1 MQTQFNDI
9 EDLVANVQALAV
21 RKRDFIA
28 SPGNAIVQ
36 PDGKTMVLTGV
47 GSDSLNWINPNGSG
61 SNGKG
66 FKGVMDEH
74 FIRGLSDFA
83 GLPKRYVDQ
92 MIEND
97 RRGLLAQNLNNWLQD
112 PPNGK
117 LRSADA
123 NKLFRAYDG
132 NFAEV
137 NGRSNFNGDAV
148 TYPDY
153 SNFPGDIPRFRS
165 LHSDK
170 FRIFDYTHLLKH
182 VYPVLKEIRDK
193 VGELDI
199 RSLALTEKRIYLK
212 IFFPQIQKEI
222 AKGDIV
228 RSGVVIS
235 NSEIGQGSI
244 EVWPMILRLLCL
256 NGMTADEGGKRKK
269 HLGRVTAEGEINYA
283 DDTIAA
289 DNEALSLKLRDV
301 VKTCANE
308 TQFAIRCASMTEAAE
323 GETPSKPLKSVEL
336 VTDTF
341 NLSEW
346 ESESVTE
353 AYIAGQDYSKWGMLN
368 AVTSVANNE
377 EVSYDRASHLEKVGG
392 RILQLNHD
400 QWGTVC
406 NAGTGFHRPLALA
419 S

>member
-1 MQTQFNDI
+1 MQTQFKDI

-28 SPGNAIVQ
+28 SPGDAIVQ
-36 PDGKTMVLTGV
+36 PDGKTMVLTDV
-47 GSDSLNWINPNGSG
+47 CDDPISWVNANGTG
-61 SNGKG
+61 GQGTG

-97 RRGLLAQNLNNWLQD
+97 RRGLLAENLNNWLQN
-112 PPNGK
+112 PPDGK

-123 NKLFRAYDG
+123 NKLFRAYDW
-132 NFAEV
+132 ETPL
-137 NGRSNFNGDAV
+137 RRCSEMDYGDGAL
-148 TYPDY
+148 
-153 SNFPGDIPRFRS
+153 PRFRS

-212 IFFPQIQKEI
+212 IFFPQIEKEI

-244 EVWPMILRLLCL
+244 EVWPMILRLICL

-269 HLGRVTAEGEINYA
+269 HLGRVTTEGEIDYA

-301 VKTCANE
+301 VKKCADE

-346 ESESVTE
+346 EGESVTE

-392 RILQLNHD
+392 RILQLNRD

-406 NAGTGFHRPLALA
+406 KAGLD

>member
-36 PDGKTMVLTGV
+36 PDGKTMVLTDV
-47 GSDSLNWINPNGSG
+47 CDDPISWVNANGTG
-61 SNGKG
+61 GQGKG

-74 FIRGLSDFA
+74 FIRGISSFA
-83 GLPKRYVDQ
+83 GIPKRYVDQ
-92 MIEND
+92 MFEND
-97 RRGLLAQNLNNWLQD
+97 RSELLATNLNDWLQN
-112 PPNGK
+112 PPDGK

-132 NFAEV
+132 DFKKV
-137 NGRSNFNGDAV
+137 NGRSDWNHLGEMDYGDGAL
-148 TYPDY
+148 
-153 SNFPGDIPRFRS
+153 PRFRS

-182 VYPVLKEIRDK
+182 VYPVLKEIRDQ

-199 RSLALTEKRIYLK
+199 RSLALTERRIYLK
-212 IFFPQIQKEI
+212 IFFPQIEREI

-235 NSEIGQGSI
+235 NSEIGKGSI
-244 EVWPMILRLLCL
+244 EVWPMILRLICL
-256 NGMTADEGGKRKK
+256 NGMTTDEGGRRKK
-269 HLGRVTAEGEINYA
+269 HLGRVTSEGEIDYA

-289 DNEALSLKLRDV
+289 DNEALSLKLRDI
-301 VKTCANE
+301 VKLCADE

-392 RILQLNHD
+392 RILQLNRD

>member
-1 MQTQFNDI
+1 MQTQFKDI

-28 SPGNAIVQ
+28 SPGDAIVQ
-36 PDGKTMVLTGV
+36 PDGKTMVLTDV
-47 GSDSLNWINPNGSG
+47 CDDPISWVNANGTG
-61 SNGKG
+61 GQGTG

-97 RRGLLAQNLNNWLQD
+97 RRGLLAENLNNWLQD

-132 NFAEV
+132 ELIDTHTRAV
-137 NGRSNFNGDAV
+137 KSRAKLNGRSDWNHSGEVDYGDGAL
-148 TYPDY
+148 
-153 SNFPGDIPRFRS
+153 PRFRS

-212 IFFPQIQKEI
+212 IFFPQIEKEI

-244 EVWPMILRLLCL
+244 EVWPMILRLICL

-269 HLGRVTAEGEINYA
+269 HLGRVTAEGEIDYA

-301 VKTCANE
+301 VKKCADE

-346 ESESVTE
+346 EGESVTE

-392 RILQLNHD
+392 RILQLNRD

-406 NAGTGFHRPLALA
+406 KAGLD

>member
-9 EDLVANVQALAV
+9 EDLVANVHALAV

-28 SPGNAIVQ
+28 SPSNAIVQ
-36 PDGKTMVLTGV
+36 PDGKTMVLTDV
-47 GSDSLNWINPNGSG
+47 CDDPISWINPNGSG
-61 SNGKG
+61 EQGTG
-66 FKGVMDEH
+66 FKGIMDEH
-74 FIRGLSDFA
+74 FIRGISSFA
-83 GLPKRYVDQ
+83 GIPKRYVDQ
-92 MIEND
+92 MFEND
-97 RRGLLAQNLNNWLQD
+97 RSELLATNLNDWLQN

-132 NFAEV
+132 DFKDALPRAI
-137 NGRSNFNGDAV
+137 GRLEGDGAL
-148 TYPDY
+148 
-153 SNFPGDIPRFRS
+153 PRFRS

-182 VYPVLKEIRDK
+182 VYPVLKEIRDQ

-212 IFFPQIQKEI
+212 IFFPQIEKEI

-244 EVWPMILRLLCL
+244 EVWPMILRLICL

-301 VKTCANE
+301 VKTCADE

-392 RILQLNHD
+392 RILQLNRD

>member
-1 MQTQFNDI
+1 MQTQFKDI
-9 EDLVANVQALAV
+9 EDLVASVQALAI

-36 PDGKTMVLTGV
+36 PDGKTMVLTDV
-47 GSDSLNWINPNGSG
+47 CDDPISWVNANGTG
-61 SNGKG
+61 GQGKG

-74 FIRGLSDFA
+74 FIRGISSFA
-83 GLPKRYVDQ
+83 GIPKRYVDQ
-92 MIEND
+92 MFEND
-97 RRGLLAQNLNNWLQD
+97 RNELLATNLNDWLQN
-112 PPNGK
+112 PPDGK

-132 NFAEV
+132 TGGMHCAGEMDY
-137 NGRSNFNGDAV
+137 GDGAL
-148 TYPDY
+148 
-153 SNFPGDIPRFRS
+153 PRFRS

-212 IFFPQIQKEI
+212 IFFPQIEKEI

-244 EVWPMILRLLCL
+244 EVWPMILRLICL

-269 HLGRVTAEGEINYA
+269 HLGRVTAEGEIDYA

-301 VKTCANE
+301 VKKCADE

-346 ESESVTE
+346 EGESVTE

-377 EVSYDRASHLEKVGG
+377 GVSYDRASHLEKVGG
-392 RILQLNHD
+392 RILQLNRD

-406 NAGTGFHRPLALA
+406 KAGSAQTRLPMSYDRLD

>member
-36 PDGKTMVLTGV
+36 PDGKTMVLTDV
-47 GSDSLNWINPNGSG
+47 CDDPISWVNANGSG
-61 SNGKG
+61 GQGRG

-97 RRGLLAQNLNNWLQD
+97 RRGLLAENLNNWLQD

-132 NFAEV
+132 DGE
-137 NGRSNFNGDAV
+137 G
-148 TYPDY
+148 Y
-153 SNFPGDIPRFRS
+153 SPRFRS

-182 VYPVLKEIRDK
+182 VYPVLKDIHDQ

-269 HLGRVTAEGEINYA
+269 HLGRVTAEGEIDYA
-283 DDTIAA
+283 ADTIAA

-301 VKTCANE
+301 VKKCADE

-341 NLSEW
+341 SLSEW

-377 EVSYDRASHLEKVGG
+377 EVSYDRASHLEKIGG
-392 RILQLNHD
+392 RILQLNRD
-400 QWGTVC
+400 QWGAVC
-406 NAGTGFHRPLALA
+406 NAGTGFDRPLALA